1 MAEVQAKELI
11 ALLAFPLH
19 LGFTSKSAAPS
30 TTDNPTPGTIRRPRP
45 STWPRRRSS
54 RPFHVACLFVNG
66 LALGMVFGL
75 VPGIW
80 IGCKSGVI
88 EERMAAIHIGPL
100 PNRYFL
106 WRRS

>member
-1 MAEVQAKELI
+1 MAVDHRQPHARNDSPPSAF
-11 ALLAFPLH
+11 ALAH
-19 LGFTSKSAAPS
+19 G
-30 TTDNPTPGTIRRPRP
+30 
-45 STWPRRRSS
+45 RSS

-88 EERMAAIHIGPL
+88 EERMAAIYVGPL
-100 PNRYFL
+100 PISHFL